1 MMGMAIIDVHTH
13 ISKKGWTPN
22 EIMMMAVEGLASR
35 KRVAPEKIMRNLE
48 KYPTLYRAT
57 PESLIEDMDEAGI
70 DKSILI
76 ANDYGLAHGFSKPKI
91 SIEEY
96 NKWVADAAD
105 QNPDRLIA
113 FMGVDPRR
121 KNAVE
126 ILEKGI
132 QEWGMKGLKIYPP
145 CGFYPNEPLVTPL
158 WEKANELEIP
168 VMVHSGPTFPQLKMK
183 YSQPIYLEDVLV
195 RYPSL
200 NIIIAHCGGGIWAEE
215 VVGLRQLRNNVYA
228 DISGWQGMAYADKEY
243 AMRRLVHVY
252 SNLRSRCLFGSDWP
266 AFNFQV
272 SHKDWVDMINNIENV
287 ETRLKRKL
295 LGENAEKLLKLLK

>member
-1 MMGMAIIDVHTH
+1 MMVMVVIDVHTH
-13 ISKKGWTPN
+13 ISKKGWTSK
-22 EIMMMAVEGLASR
+22 EIILMAVEGLASR
-35 KRVAPEKIMRNLE
+35 IGIAPEKIMRNLE
-48 KYPTLYRAT
+48 KHPTLYRAT
-57 PESLIEDMDEAGI
+57 PESLIKDMDEAGI

-76 ANDYGLAHGFSKPKI
+76 ANDYGLAPGFSKPKI

-105 QNPDRLIA
+105 QYPDRLIA
-113 FMGVDPRR
+113 FVGVDPR
-121 KNAVE
+121 
-126 ILEKGI
+126 
-132 QEWGMKGLKIYPP
+132 
-145 CGFYPNEPLVTPL
+145 PL

-195 RYPSL
+195 RYPNL

-228 DISGWQGMAYADKEY
+228 DISGWQGMIYVDKEY
-243 AMRRLVHVY
+243 AMQRLVHVY
-252 SNLRSRCLFGSDWP
+252 SSLRSKCLFGSDWP

-272 SHKDWVDMINNIENV
+272 SHREWVTIINNIENV

>member
-1 MMGMAIIDVHTH
+1 MVVIDVHAH
-13 ISKKGWTPN
+13 ISKEGCIPN
-22 EIMMMAVEGLASR
+22 EIIKVIVEDAARRTGI
-35 KRVAPEKIMRNLE
+35 APEKITRNLE
-48 KYPTLYRAT
+48 KHPKVHRAS
-57 PESLIEDMDEAGI
+57 PESLIKDMDEAGI

-76 ANDYGLAHGFSKPKI
+76 TVDYGLAPGLSKPKI

-132 QEWGMKGLKIYPP
+132 QEWGMKGLKLYPP

-158 WEKANELEIP
+158 WEKANELGIP

-243 AMRRLVHVY
+243 AMRRLVYVY